1 MDSFK
6 KGKISF
12 LPESVTREQAKDT
25 GMAMIL
31 ICMLV
36 WYFGHFEKS
45 LALAVV
51 LLVINMVVPQI
62 YKPVARLWLGFSNIL
77 GAVMSRILLTIL
89 FFTLVTPIGV
99 FRRIIGKDSMQI
111 NKWKK
116 DRSSVFQIRDHRYQ
130 PEDIDKPY

>member
-6 KGKISF
+6 KGKTSF
-12 LPESVTREQAKDT
+12 LPDTVNREQAKDT
-25 GMAMIL
+25 GMAMVL

-45 LALAVV
+45 LVLAVA
-51 LLVINMVVPQI
+51 LLVINMTVPQI
-62 YKPVARLWLGFSNIL
+62 FKPVAKLWLGLSNVL

-99 FRRIIGKDSMQI
+99 FRRITGNDSLQI
-111 NKWKK
+111 KKWKK
-116 DRSSVFQIRDHRYQ
+116 DGTSVFQIRDHTYK
-130 PEDIDKPY
+130 PENIDKPY